1 MSYQELLREK
11 AALVCERCKEVGI
24 PQPLYRLASEYSVNF
39 SWRHEGKDHTLAL
52 YYNAKQQRW
61 KPVAQTEWLQ
71 QIILPTLQPLFERSL
86 QMGNRSPMMATQEQ
100 QLQAHFA
107 NALACFELLAPFA
120 QDNID
125 FSILCQRV
133 KEAIRGIL
141 GDPTL
146 VPFHHSSLLATLE
159 EPDVPD
165 FSQAKEY
172 LSRCLTLCN
181 MNNPVN

>member
-11 AALVCERCKEVGI
+11 AAQVCERCKEVGI
-24 PQPLYRLASEYSVNF
+24 PQPFYRLASEYSVNF
-39 SWRHEGKDHTLAL
+39 SWRHEGKTHPLAL
-52 YYNAKQQRW
+52 YYNAKQQSW

-71 QIILPTLQPLFERSL
+71 QIILPALQPLFERSL
-86 QMGNRSPMMATQEQ
+86 QMEKVPLIVATQEQ
-100 QLQAHFA
+100 RLQAHFA
-107 NALACFELLAPFA
+107 DALACFELLVPFA

-133 KEAIRGIL
+133 REAVRGIL
-141 GDPTL
+141 SDPIL
-146 VPFHHSSLLATLE
+146 IPFHRSSLVATLE

-172 LSRCLTLCN
+172 LAK
-181 MNNPVN
+181 